1 MRTDMKQTIKFFA
14 AALAIVA
21 AASCA
26 KELANDNT
34 DLAPEQGLIHK
45 VFSASLNVDEETK
58 TTLHTDGV
66 TVHWTEGDKIKV
78 IPADTYKGNDFNV
91 VSIDGTFADFEGET
105 VDANSYRAV
114 YPASAYHSNWST
126 SSTFT
131 FSNGSDALK
140 NQYAVENNFSI
151 AAAFNSSS
159 NFAVST
165 TSKDEHLYF
174 QNINAYLKVSLEMD
188 NAATIEVSTDKVEG
202 TAGLST
208 MYDLGG
214 TLNYRVSTGEVYM
227 SSNHS
232 IVFKSEDGS
241 NLKSGVNYYIAI
253 PAVKMTGL
261 TLVVKDSNG
270 GTLVSFKKAAE
281 FIPVANTIYN
291 LGTLSAPKLS
301 VGDYYYS
308 DGSTSAK
315 LDNTKTVVGVV
326 FYVGDPTA
334 HDTTLKKDYPSCKNG
349 LVLGLN
355 EALKQLSASAG
366 WSVPDGY
373 MNVQGAIY
381 SSGVKRVEPLA
392 SLMTGYN
399 NTKVMSFS
407 GTTESLEYCNTFSQ
421 ALNGSVW
428 FIPTI
433 AEFDEMYKNLSALNV
448 SLSTVGATVLNTSG
462 KKYWTV
468 SEQSNYKGY
477 VAAYNLAD
485 ATLHDAQKSYTSTYY
500 VRPIFAF

>member
-1 MRTDMKQTIKFFA
+1 MKKTFKFFA

-21 AASCA
+21 AASCS

-34 DLAPEQGLIHK
+34 DQGLEQELVHK
-45 VFSASLNVDEETK
+45 VFSASLNVDDETK

-326 FYVGDPTA
+326 FYVGDPTE
-334 HDTTLKKDYPSCKNG
+334 HDTTLKKDYPLCKNG
-349 LVLGLN
+349 LVLGLK
-355 EALKQLSASAG
+355 EQKIQLATSSKWAI
-366 WSVPDGY
+366 PDGY
-373 MNVQGAIY
+373 MDVVGCSY
-381 SSGVKRVEPLA
+381 SGGKVHRLDPAA

-399 NTKVMSFS
+399 NTEVM
-407 GTTESLEYCNTFSQ
+407 CISQ
-421 ALNGSVW
+421 GETPSYGYLKEFPQVPNASSW
-428 FIPTI
+428 YIPTI
-433 AEFDEMYKNLSALNV
+433 AEFDQMYNNLTVINNSLSAANAMTLIAA
-448 SLSTVGATVLNTSG
+448 SGTS
-462 KKYWTV
+462 YWTV
-468 SEQSNYKGY
+468 CEEKGY
-477 VAAYNLAD
+477 NNYVAVYYF
-485 ATLHDAQKSYTSTYY
+485 ATGTLYESLKGYQTSI